1 MPSSLHDVP
10 DDEAPPQPYIGVMNA
25 PYKSDLDRLQAAF
38 DVQRSAFSFD
48 TVPGIS
54 ARRMKLRDL
63 VRAIRARRSEIV
75 AAVSADFGNR
85 SADETLS
92 AEIAVTID
100 SIKHTC
106 RHLDRWANPTRVFNL
121 GIPIPG
127 RTYVRHEPK
136 GVVGVISPW
145 NYPFQL
151 AVIPAATALAGG
163 NKVLIKPSEFT
174 PRMAELLA
182 RLFADVYGEDEVA
195 VVTGGPDVGKAF
207 SELPFDHLFFTGST
221 AVGRKVAMAA
231 ANNLTPI
238 TLELGGKSPCV
249 MMPDADPEKHAPLV
263 AFGKFYSGGQTCV
276 APDYLL
282 VPKGRA
288 EAFAEAI
295 IAAARRAHPA
305 PAADDGYTSI
315 ITEQHHDRLA
325 AMIAEAR
332 DAGLTV
338 LTAGDG
344 APETR
349 RIPPTVVIGPAL
361 DSRLMSEEIFG
372 PILPILE
379 YDDLDHAVR
388 FITARDHPLALYAF
402 GRDARAAENLVA
414 RTTSGGAVVNGTI
427 IHLAVEHLPFGGVGK
442 SGYGAYH
449 GKRGFAEFTHAR
461 SVLVLPQWPILRDTI
476 VRPGGRRMRWLTD
489 WMIGK

>member
-1 MPSSLHDVP
+1 MHDGP
-10 DDEAPPQPYIGVMNA
+10 DDEARSHAYIAVMNA
-25 PYKSDLDRLQAAF
+25 PQKPDNDRLQAAF

-48 TVPGIS
+48 SVPGIS

-63 VRAIRARRSEIV
+63 LRAIRARRSEIV
-75 AAVSADFGNR
+75 DAISDDFGNR

-92 AEIAVTID
+92 AEVAVTIG
-100 SIKHTC
+100 SIEHTC
-106 RHLDRWANPTRVFNL
+106 RHLDRWANPTRMFNL

-163 NKVLIKPSEFT
+163 NRVLIKPSEFT
-174 PRMAELLA
+174 PRTADLLA

-195 VVTGGPDVGKAF
+195 VVTGGPEIGKTF

-221 AVGRKVAMAA
+221 AVGRKIAMAA
-231 ANNLTPI
+231 AENLTPV

-249 MMPDADPEKHAPLV
+249 MMPDADPEKHTPLV
-263 AFGKFYSGGQTCV
+263 AFGKFYSAGQTCV

-282 VPKGRA
+282 VPTGQA
-288 EAFAEAI
+288 AAFGEAI
-295 IAAARRAHPA
+295 IAAVRRAHPD
-305 PAADDGYTSI
+305 PATGDGYTSI
-315 ITEQHHDRLA
+315 ITERHHDRLA
-325 AMIAEAR
+325 AMIEAAR

-338 LTAGDG
+338 LTAGDT
-344 APETR
+344 APEAR
-349 RIPPTVVIGPAL
+349 RIPPTVVVGPAP
-361 DSRLMSEEIFG
+361 DSRLMTEEIFG

-379 YDDLDHAVR
+379 YDDLDDAVR
-388 FITARDHPLALYAF
+388 FITGRDHPLALYAF
-402 GRDARAAENLVA
+402 GRDARAAEKLVA
-414 RTTSGGAVVNGTI
+414 RTTSGGAVVNGAI
-427 IHLAVEHLPFGGVGK
+427 VHLAVEHLPFGGVGT

-476 VRPGGRRMRWLTD
+476 IRPSGRRMRWLTD
-489 WMIGK
+489 WMIGR

>member
-1 MPSSLHDVP
+1 MHVVP
-10 DDEAPPQPYIGVMNA
+10 DDEALSHPYIAVMNA

-48 TVPGIS
+48 SVPGIS

-75 AAVSADFGNR
+75 AAINADFGNR

-92 AEIAVTID
+92 AEIAVTVG
-100 SIKHTC
+100 SIEHTC
-106 RHLDRWANPTRVFNL
+106 RHLDRWANPTRMFNL

-136 GVVGVISPW
+136 GVVGVIAPW

-195 VVTGGPDVGKAF
+195 VVTGGPEVGKAF

-221 AVGRKVAMAA
+221 AVGRHVARAA
-231 ANNLTPI
+231 ANNLTPV

-282 VPKGRA
+282 VPKGQA
-288 EAFAEAI
+288 MAFGEAI
-295 IAAARRAHPA
+295 VAAARRAHPA
-305 PAADDGYTSI
+305 PATDERYTSI
-315 ITEQHHDRLA
+315 ITDRHYQRLA
-325 AMIAEAR
+325 AMIEEAKVS
-332 DAGLTV
+332 GLTV
-338 LTAGDG
+338 LTAGEAD
-344 APETR
+344 ADSR
-349 RIPPTVVIGPAL
+349 RIPPTVVMGPAT
-361 DSRLMSEEIFG
+361 DSRLMTEEIFG

-379 YDDLDHAVR
+379 YDNLDGAVR
-388 FITARDHPLALYAF
+388 FIAARDHPLALYAF

-476 VRPGGRRMRWLTD
+476 VRPSGRRMRWLTD
-489 WMIGK
+489 WMIGR

>member
-1 MPSSLHDVP
+1 MHAKP
-10 DDEAPPQPYIGVMNA
+10 DDDALSHPYIPMMNA
-25 PYKSDLDRLQAAF
+25 PYKSDIDRLQAAF
-38 DVQRSAFSFD
+38 DLQRSAFSFD
-48 TVPGIS
+48 HVPGIS
-54 ARRMKLRDL
+54 ARRVRLRDL

-75 AAVSADFGNR
+75 AAISADFGNR

-92 AEIAVTID
+92 AEIAVTIG
-100 SIKHTC
+100 SIEHTC
-106 RHLDRWANPTRVFNL
+106 RHLDRWAGPTRMFNL

-174 PRMAELLA
+174 PRMAELLS

-221 AVGRKVAMAA
+221 AVGRHVAMAA
-231 ANNLTPI
+231 AGNLTPV

-249 MMPDADPEKHAPLV
+249 MMPDAEPDKHAPLV
-263 AFGKFYSGGQTCV
+263 AFGKFYSAGQTCV

-288 EAFAEAI
+288 AAFGEAI
-295 IAAARRAHPA
+295 IAAARRAYRA
-305 PAADDGYTSI
+305 PATGDEHTAI
-315 ITEQHHDRLA
+315 ITDRHYQRLA
-325 AMIAEAR
+325 AMIEEAR
-332 DAGLTV
+332 ASGLTV
-338 LTAGDG
+338 LSTGEAD
-344 APETR
+344 ADSR
-349 RIPPTVVIGPAL
+349 RIPPTVIIGPATN
-361 DSRLMSEEIFG
+361 SGLMTEEIFG
-372 PILPILE
+372 PILPIIE
-379 YDDLDHAVR
+379 YDDLDEAVH

-402 GRDARAAENLVA
+402 GRDSRAAENLVA

-427 IHLAVEHLPFGGVGK
+427 VHLAVEHLPFGGVGK

-449 GKRGFAEFTHAR
+449 GQRGFAEFTHAR
-461 SVLVLPQWPILRDTI
+461 SVLVLPQWPVLRDTI
-476 VRPGGRRMRWLTD
+476 VRPSGRRMRWLTG